1 MSEVGRDVPRP
12 VSTALDERTAIVVL
26 SQAMHSVVCEASLN
40 SSEMDDAISE
50 RVSSLKNRFSR
61 CCSVMILRNG
71 LGSSKISPI
80 GSWFS
85 YFNNN
90 KLLFIYFRLQ
100 LKMKILGTH
109 LGKAQ

>member
-61 CCSVMILRNG
+61 CDVMILRNG

-100 LKMKILGTH
+100 LKM
-109 LGKAQ
+109 